1 MDLLIQGAEYF
12 QKGGFVM
19 YVLLL
24 CSVFIVAVGV
34 ERAVYFSKA
43 DSGRRFAE
51 RFCRLMM
58 NNKIDDAKALA
69 SSSKGDLAAL
79 LALAF
84 DKMNDGSTNV
94 MNMLEVQSG
103 ISLARFRT
111 RLYYLNVLVTMAPL
125 LGLLGTIA
133 GMISAFSIF
142 NLQEGQAIAIT
153 GGVGE
158 ALIATA
164 TGLCVAIVSLAIH
177 SYFIQRIDRIVTDME
192 QSFSLVEGILG
203 RGDK

>member
-1 MDLLIQGAEYF
+1 MDLLVQGAEYF

-24 CSVFIVAVGV
+24 CSVFIIAVGV
-34 ERAVYFSKA
+34 ERAIYFSKA
-43 DSGRRFAE
+43 DSGRHFAQQ
-51 RFCRLMM
+51 FYHLML
-58 NNKIDDAKALA
+58 NHKIDEAKALA
-69 SSSKGDLAAL
+69 RSSKGDLANL
-79 LALAF
+79 LTLAF
-84 DKMNDGSTNV
+84 DKMNDKNINV
-94 MNMLEVQSG
+94 MNMLEIQSG

-142 NLQEGQAIAIT
+142 NIQEGQAIAIT

-164 TGLCVAIVSLAIH
+164 TGLCVAIASLAIH

-192 QSFSLVEGILG
+192 QAFSLVEGILG